1 MIRGDYVQIKVKLF
15 ATLRENREK
24 EMMMDI
30 AQGTTPKE
38 IIERLNILKEEAAI
52 IMINGRNANPDQVLE
67 DNDTVAIFPPIGGG

>member
-1 MIRGDYVQIKVKLF
+1 MQIKVKLF

-38 IIERLNILKEEAAI
+38 IVDRLNILIEEAAI
-52 IMINGRNANPDQVLE
+52 IMINGRNANLDQVLE
-67 DNDTVAIFPPIGGG
+67 ANDTVSIFPPIGGG

>member
-1 MIRGDYVQIKVKLF
+1 MQIKVKLF

-38 IIERLNILKEEAAI
+38 IIDRLNILKEEAAI
-52 IMINGRNANPDQVLE
+52 IMINGKNANPDQVLE
-67 DNDTVAIFPPIGGG
+67 DNDTVSIFPPIGGG